1 MEIVAS
7 CKPLYAV
14 LAALIG
20 AILVSMAGRK
30 PNFREGLSTVA
41 AVIMFLIIASM
52 VPDVLAGKM
61 LKCMVFDILP
71 GVSVTFR
78 VDAFSMI
85 FALAASFLWI
95 IAVFYSMGY
104 MRGLNEHAQTRFNTC
119 FALALFGAIGVAFS
133 DNLFTLYLFYEIVSV
148 CTYPLVAHHQ
158 DGEGYAGARKYIVY
172 LTTTAK
178 GFVLPAMILIY
189 VLTGSLDFAT
199 NISTGIF
206 PPDVNS
212 TLVTILYICCIFG
225 FAKNG
230 VMPFHHWLP
239 GAMVAP
245 TPVSA
250 LLHAVAVV
258 KVGVF
263 STTRVMLYVFGVD
276 TMSALNLGIPTAYF
290 VSFTI
295 LMASV
300 IALSKDNL
308 KARLAY
314 STVSQLSYII
324 LGVALL
330 TPTAI
335 EGGLIHITN
344 HAFSKIT
351 LFFCAGAIYVAAHK
365 KNISEMGG
373 LGRTMPFT
381 FAAFGIASL
390 SMIGAPPVAGFVTK
404 WKLLVGTMEMEAHY
418 VGILL
423 VLLASTLLNAAYFA
437 PVTYKAFFGKRPPGE
452 KYEGIKEAPLAM
464 VIPIMIAAIIS
475 VLIGIFPGFMMKFV
489 DRVTPDNVAVAM
501 PQYNPAGAPKFIP
514 SVDTH
519 GAPDAH
525 GAPVET
531 HGTQPDSP
539 EAPVDSHGTP
549 VDQTHEVEVVPHEP
563 PAGH

>member
-14 LAALIG
+14 LTALIG

-30 PNFREGLSTVA
+30 PNFRESLSTVA

-61 LKCMVFDILP
+61 LKCTVFDILP
-71 GVSVTFR
+71 GLSLTFR

-104 MRGLNEHAQTRFNTC
+104 MRGLKEHAQTRFNTC
-119 FALALFGAIGVAFS
+119 FALSLFGAIGVAFS

-158 DGEGYAGARKYIVY
+158 DKEGYAGARKYIVY

-189 VLTGSLDFAT
+189 VLTGNLDFAT
-199 NISTGIF
+199 NISTGIL

-230 VMPFHHWLP
+230 IMPFHHWLP

-295 LMASV
+295 LMASI

-335 EGGLIHITN
+335 EGGLIHIAN

-404 WKLLVGTMEMEAHY
+404 WKLLVGTMEMESHY

-423 VLLASTLLNAAYFA
+423 VLLASTLLNVAYFA

-475 VLIGIFPGFMMKFV
+475 IVIGIFPGFMMKFV

-514 SVDTH
+514 SVNTHGVPEAHGAQIDTHGAAPVDTH
-519 GAPDAH
+519 GAPVDTH
-525 GAPVET
+525 GAPVI
-531 HGTQPDSP
+531 
-539 EAPVDSHGTP
+539 
-549 VDQTHEVEVVPHEP
+549 VPHEP